1 MDSNGEFFFTAL
13 GALSGFVSGVI
24 TATIHNALSNEKV
37 DVFESGLHGAVGGAI
52 AGAGVDVALLI
63 VGSFGTAVP
72 VVALAGTVAYVA
84 GGLGNAYTTYASSG
98 GTASDEEMVRSF
110 HIGGFFN
117 LVSFGTSWTCQA
129 SIFGWDSISWCRKLF
144 CKLLC
149 RYRYCDRYEH
159 CYRHRF
165 ENMAFGYKYA
175 GIRLI

>member
-129 SIFGWDSISWCRKLF
+129 SSLDGIAYRGAENFSANFFVGTGIAIGTSIATGLDSKIWLSGI
-144 CKLLC
+144 
-149 RYRYCDRYEH
+149 
-159 CYRHRF
+159 
-165 ENMAFGYKYA
+165 NMQAFA
-175 GIRLI
+175 